1 MVKKRSFLTSFSSIR
16 INYRLQMIIWYNGND
31 ASNRSEKISRFRKE
45 FESVGWR
52 ENGPIDEIIS
62 AYSDIFKYFQY
73 LFNLILNHSESF
85 GFIQNRSKSFE
96 FFQYGYFIPIKG
108 NILIVSHFL
117 FSFPKSAIHG
127 PRPVGSTAKSSNVI
141 ILKII
146 LKNVIILEIFRHFEF
161 FDRFEKWEHF

>member
-73 LFNLILNHSESF
+73 LFNLILNHSELF
-85 GFIQNRSKSFE
+85 RIIRIQTEFSNTGIWFRSKGTFVKYLISYFCSPNQRSTDQIRLDLLLDHQVWSF
-96 FFQYGYFIPIKG
+96 KR
-108 NILIVSHFL
+108 
-117 FSFPKSAIHG
+117 SF
-127 PRPVGSTAKSSNVI
+127 
-141 ILKII
+141 
-146 LKNVIILEIFRHFEF
+146 KNVII
-161 FDRFEKWEHF
+161 